1 MKSPKPSKSKKPD
14 TVTFPK
20 SIKWDKLRD
29 EEIAEMLECHPNTVY
44 KYRKVN
50 KLPRAPR
57 KPGSG
62 ARPRINID
70 KIDMSKSIEQN
81 RKKHGCSYNWM
92 CMLMKK
98 IRDKRAG
105 STFEF

>member
-1 MKSPKPSKSKKPD
+1 MKSPKPSKSKKPV

-20 SIKWDKLRD
+20 SLKWDKLRD
-29 EEIAEMLECHPNTVY
+29 EEIAELLDCHPNTVY
-44 KYRKVN
+44 KHRRDN

-62 ARPRINID
+62 AQPRIDIS
-70 KIDMSKSIEQN
+70 KIDMSKSIEFN
-81 RKKHGCSYNWM
+81 RKKHKCSYNWM

-98 IRDKRAG
+98 IRDKRAED
-105 STFEF
+105 TFEF